1 MNQGHG
7 EGSAGGP
14 PRPNGI
20 LLGHEHRR
28 PALASTRRVLDKP
41 VRANGVKIL
50 PPADVMD
57 TLKAVNAKVGAVVL
71 DPWYN
76 RGVGGERD
84 DYDEWL
90 KTVVAMS
97 FEIAEHVFVWGFPD
111 IVRNVLDGLPSGVK
125 LTAWLTWYYK
135 NCPTIIRGWRS
146 AQYTCLHLSKNGAAV
161 YPENFMNDEQRQRF
175 YSGKMRFVPGPP
187 TVIEAPLNIGF
198 VGKGEQTGHPAQ
210 KPVSTIAP
218 LVKIST
224 RAGETVLDPMCGAGT
239 TGVACSEL
247 GRKAILCDLS
257 AEYTEIAVRRLRS
270 RGR

>member
-187 TVIEAPLNIGF
+187 RSSRP
-198 VGKGEQTGHPAQ
+198 P
-210 KPVSTIAP
+210 ST
-218 LVKIST
+218 S
-224 RAGETVLDPMCGAGT
+224 G
-239 TGVACSEL
+239 
-247 GRKAILCDLS
+247 LS
-257 AEYTEIAVRRLRS
+257 AEVSKPATRPKSRSAQLRPLS
-270 RGR
+270 KYRPARARPCSIPCAARGQPA